1 MKLTDELVRK
11 TPAPSSGVVTLWD
24 SGERDCV
31 RGFGVRIYTPTERS
45 KGGARSFFINY
56 RFDGRERRYTIGS
69 YPTWTVTVARARAK
83 ELRREIDNGADPAG
97 AKRTRREAPTV
108 QDLID
113 RYVRD
118 HLPTIT
124 EREQVAHRTMLAEI
138 GACLGIDRLVTAIHH
153 GDLQAMHSK
162 ITKSGRRVRANRI
175 LGVASKM
182 FSLSLLPL
190 AGEDAPWRDASMGNP
205 CKGVERNHEEG
216 RERFFSPAELAAIS
230 DALAAYPGQTAADSV
245 RLVMLTGCRPGEA
258 MAAKWSEFDAEPGYW
273 VKPSAHTKQRKVH
286 RVPLTPAA
294 LELIAR
300 RRQERRKAN
309 GYFRIRTYGRADR
322 DAVARV
328 GTCAHHAELGRA
340 ARIYDLRHTFA
351 SVGAGGG
358 LSLQI
363 IGRLLGHTLSR
374 TTERYAHLADDPLRE
389 AADKI
394 GAVISGVYQ
403 QQVGRH
409 RDPDQ
414 GRAVIEHG

>member
-1 MKLTDELVRK
+1 M
-11 TPAPSSGVVTLWD
+11 
-24 SGERDCV
+24 
-31 RGFGVRIYTPTERS
+31 
-45 KGGARSFFINY
+45 
-56 RFDGRERRYTIGS
+56 
-69 YPTWTVTVARARAK
+69 
-83 ELRREIDNGADPAG
+83 
-97 AKRTRREAPTV
+97 
-108 QDLID
+108 QDFVD

-124 EREQVAHRTMLAEI
+124 EREQVAHRTILAEI
-138 GACLGIDRLVTAIHH
+138 GASLGIDRLVTAIHH

-175 LGVASKM
+175 LGVASKL

-230 DALAAYPGQTAADSV
+230 DALAAYPGQTAAG
-245 RLVMLTGCRPGEA
+245 RFLVMLTGCRPGEA
-258 MAAKWSEFDAEPGYW
+258 MAAKGRSSMPSSAIGSSRALTPSSEKSTA
-273 VKPSAHTKQRKVH
+273 
-286 RVPLTPAA
+286 PLTPAA

-300 RRQERRKAN
+300 RRKQRNESEWVFPSTRPYAPTDEP
-309 GYFRIRTYGRADR
+309 IATLWHVWEHVRT
-322 DAVARV
+322 DAK
-328 GTCAHHAELGRA
+328 LGRA

-374 TTERYAHLADDPLRE
+374 TTERASCR
-389 AADKI
+389 
-394 GAVISGVYQ
+394 
-403 QQVGRH
+403 
-409 RDPDQ
+409 
-414 GRAVIEHG
+414 

>member
-1 MKLTDELVRK
+1 MPKLSDELVRK
-11 TPAPSSGVVTLWD
+11 TPAPPTGVVTLWD

-31 RGFGVRIYTPTERS
+31 RGFGVRIYTPTDRS
-45 KGGARSFFINY
+45 QGGLRSFFINY
-56 RFDGRERRYTIGS
+56 RVDGRERRYTIGA
-69 YPTWTVTVARARAK
+69 YPTWTLTAARARAK
-83 ELRREIDNGADPAG
+83 ELRREIDNGGDPAG
-97 AKRTRREAPTV
+97 EKHTRRDAPTMAG
-108 QDLID
+108 LID

-118 HLPTIT
+118 HLPRIT

-138 GACLGIDRLVTAIHH
+138 GRHLGTDRLVTAIHH
-153 GDLQAMHSK
+153 GDLQAMHRK
-162 ITKSGRRVRANRI
+162 ITASGRKVRANRI

-190 AGEDAPWRDASMGNP
+190 AGEDKPWRDAAMGNP
-205 CKGVERNHEEG
+205 ARGVERNHEEG

-230 DALAAYPGQTAADSV
+230 DALAAYPGQTAADCV
-245 RLVMLTGCRPGEA
+245 RLTMLTGCRPGEA
-258 MAAKWSEFDAEPGYW
+258 MAAKWSEFDVEPGYW

-300 RRQERRKAN
+300 RRKARDESEWVFPSERTTEPIATLWHVWEHTRE
-309 GYFRIRTYGRADR
+309 RA
-322 DAVARV
+322 
-328 GTCAHHAELGRA
+328 GLGKA

-358 LSLQI
+358 MSLQI
-363 IGRLLGHTLSR
+363 IGKLLGHTLSR

-394 GAVISGVYQ
+394 GAVIDGAANAKPSATVTPIKG
-403 QQVGRH
+403 GRTS
-409 RDPDQ
+409 
-414 GRAVIEHG
+414 